1 MFSEPLAWLI
11 IGLPVAAFILNG
23 TVVRAYL
30 KSESLV
36 AGWITIGAVAGSFII
51 SVAALIHVVNNGASI
66 HEQREW
72 ITIAGLELTFGMML
86 DQLTAIMLVV
96 VSGVSLLVQ
105 FYSQQYMHGDKS
117 YVRYYSFMALF
128 TASMLGLVTSRN
140 IIQLFVFWELVGVS
154 SYLLIGFWMERP
166 SAAAAAKKAFLMTRF
181 GDFGFLLGILYLF
194 FVNGDFPDQN
204 LLDIPTLYEVIGA
217 GGIAASVATWI
228 SLGLLMGAVGKSAQF
243 PLHSWL
249 PDAMEGPTSVSAL
262 IHSATMVTAGVF
274 LIARFFPL
282 FEASNTTELVALIGA
297 FTAVFAASMGL
308 VANDIKRVLAYSTIS
323 QLGYMV
329 MALGIGAYA
338 PAIFHLFTHAFF
350 KAGLFLGAGSVHHAS
365 GTFNMTYMGGLRK
378 DMKWTYW
385 TMVIGSLSLA
395 GLFPLSGF
403 WSKDEIL
410 TVAFERGSDDGLA
423 IGWVVLVAGLVA
435 AFMTAFYMFRAI
447 YMTFHGE
454 YKGGAEAEAEAA
466 KANDEPEP
474 VGLGHTHRQESPWV
488 MVAPIGILAALAIVI
503 GFLVNPLI
511 DVGPINKHAFA
522 TFVTA
527 RNENVFVYEGKHGA
541 GDNGHAEADDH
552 GDNHSDKSHLP
563 DAIHSGAEP
572 HFNILVATVS
582 SILAAGGIGLAY
594 MMYITGQVS
603 AANMGRRFKSAH
615 TVLLRKFYFDE
626 LYEDRITIRF
636 FYQRLARFLAW
647 FDITWID
654 NVNVQLSKLTG
665 NVGRGLTNVQNG
677 QTQTYAAVMVIG
689 FVIVLLAFL
698 AWGA

>member
-1 MFSEPLAWLI
+1 MSEPLAWLI
-11 IGLPVAAFILNG
+11 IGLPVAAFLLNG
-23 TVVRAYL
+23 TVIRAWL
-30 KSESLV
+30 GSQTLV
-36 AGWITIGAVAGSFII
+36 AGWLTIAAVAGSFVL
-51 SVAALIHVVNNGASI
+51 SVLALTDVANNGETLYET
-66 HEQREW
+66 HEW
-72 ITIAGLELTFGMML
+72 ISIVGLELTFGIML

-105 FYSQQYMHGDKS
+105 FYSQQYMHGDRS
-117 YVRYYSFMALF
+117 YTRYYSFMALF

-194 FVNGDFPDQN
+194 FVNQDTPGD

-228 SLGLLMGAVGKSAQF
+228 ALGLFMGAVGKSAQF
-243 PLHSWL
+243 PLHTWL

-274 LIARFFPL
+274 LVARFFPL
-282 FEASNTTELVALIGA
+282 FEASNVSDLVALIGA

-308 VANDIKRVLAYSTIS
+308 VAKDIKRVLAYSTVS

-378 DMKWTYW
+378 NMKWTYW

-423 IGWVVLVAGLVA
+423 VGWIVLVAGLLA
-435 AFMTAFYMFRAI
+435 ALMTAFYMFRAI
-447 YMTFHGE
+447 FMTFHGE
-454 YKGGAEAEAEAA
+454 YKGGAEAEAEDAR
-466 KANDEPEP
+466 KNNLPEP

-488 MVAPIGILAALAIVI
+488 MVAPLVILAALAIGV
-503 GFLVNPLI
+503 GFLVNPLP
-511 DVGPINKHAFA
+511 DVGPIKKHAFA
-522 TFVTA
+522 TFVTV
-527 RNENVFVYEGKHGA
+527 RNDNVFVYEGGHGKDEA
-541 GDNGHAEADDH
+541 HDDEADTHADERQ
-552 GDNHSDKSHLP
+552 LP
-563 DAIHSGAEP
+563 DAIHAGAEP
-572 HFNILVATVS
+572 EFSIPIATIS
-582 SILAAGGIGLAY
+582 SVLAAGGILLAY
-594 MMYITGQVS
+594 AMYISGVIS
-603 AANMGRRFKSAH
+603 PAAMGRRFSAIY
-615 TVLLRKFYFDE
+615 TVLFRKYYFDE
-626 LYEDRITIRF
+626 LYEGEITIKA
-636 FYQRLARFLAW
+636 FYGRVAKFLAW

-665 NVGRGLTNVQNG
+665 NFGRGLANVQNG
-677 QTQTYAAVMVIG
+677 QTQAYAAVMAIG
-689 FVIVLLAFL
+689 FVIVLFAFL
-698 AWGA
+698 VWGS

>member
-1 MFSEPLAWLI
+1 M
-11 IGLPVAAFILNG
+11 LNG
-23 TVVRAYL
+23 TVVRVYL
-30 KSESLV
+30 GPQTLV
-36 AGWITIGAVAGSFII
+36 AGWITIAAVAGSFVL
-51 SVAALIHVVNNGASI
+51 SVAALISVASDGAAI
-66 HEQREW
+66 HDQRDW
-72 ITIAGLELTFGMML
+72 IDIVGMKLTFGILL

-117 YVRYYSFMALF
+117 YARYYSFMALF

-166 SAAAAAKKAFLMTRF
+166 SAASAAKKAFLMTRF
-181 GDFGFLLGILYLF
+181 GDFGFLLAILYLF
-194 FVNGDFPDQN
+194 FVNQDFPDAN
-204 LLDIPTLYEVIGA
+204 LLDIPTLYEVIGSGA
-217 GGIAASVATWI
+217 IAASVATWI
-228 SLGLLMGAVGKSAQF
+228 ALGLFMGAVGKSAQF

-282 FEASNTTELVALIGA
+282 FEASNAGDLVALIGA
-297 FTAVFAASMGL
+297 FTAVFAASMAL
-308 VANDIKRVLAYSTIS
+308 VAKDIKRVLAYSTIS

-365 GTFNMTYMGGLRK
+365 GTFNMTFMGGLRK

-395 GLFPLSGF
+395 GIFPLSGF

-410 TVAFERGSDDGLA
+410 TTAFERGSDDGLA
-423 IGWVVLVAGLVA
+423 VGWIVLVAGLVA

-454 YKGGAEAEAEAA
+454 YKGGAEAEAEEAR
-466 KANDEPEP
+466 KNNEPEP

-488 MVAPIGILAALAIVI
+488 MVAPLVVLATLAIAV
-503 GFLVNPLI
+503 GFLVNPLP
-511 DVGPINKHAFA
+511 DLGPINKHAFA
-522 TFVTA
+522 TFLVE
-527 RNENVFVYEGKHGA
+527 RNENVFSYEDSDG
-541 GDNGHAEADDH
+541 AEADD
-552 GDNHSDKSHLP
+552 NAEESHLP
-563 DAIHSGAEP
+563 SAKHAGAEP
-572 HFNILVATVS
+572 EFSIPIATIS
-582 SILAAGGIGLAY
+582 SVLAAGGILLAY
-594 MMYITGQVS
+594 AMYIKGAISPV
-603 AANMGRRFKSAH
+603 AMGRRFSSIY
-615 TVLLRKFYFDE
+615 TVLLRKYYFDE
-626 LYEDRITIRF
+626 LYEDRITIQG
-636 FYQRLARFLAW
+636 FYRRVARFLAW
-647 FDITWID
+647 FDTTWID
-654 NVNVQLSKLTG
+654 NVNVQLSKLTA
-665 NVGRGLTNVQNG
+665 NLGRGLATVQNG
-677 QTQTYAAVMVIG
+677 QAQAYAAVMAIG
-689 FVIVLLAFL
+689 FVVVLFAFL
-698 AWGA
+698 VWGN

>member
-11 IGLPVAAFILNG
+11 IGLPVAAFLLNG

-30 KSESLV
+30 GTQTLV
-36 AGWITIGAVAGSFII
+36 AGWITIGAVAGSFVLSIAALI
-51 SVAALIHVVNNGASI
+51 SVASDGATIHDQHN
-66 HEQREW
+66 W
-72 ITIAGLELTFGMML
+72 IEIVDFNLTFGILL

-96 VSGVSLLVQ
+96 VTGVSLLVQ
-105 FYSQQYMHGDKS
+105 FYSQQYMHGDRS
-117 YVRYYSFMALF
+117 YTRYYAYMALF

-140 IIQLFVFWELVGVS
+140 IVQLFVFWELVGVS

-181 GDFGFLLGILYLF
+181 GDFGFLLGILYLY
-194 FVNGDFPDQN
+194 FVNPTY
-204 LLDIPTLYEVIGA
+204 LDIPTLYEAVGA
-217 GGIAASVATWI
+217 GLIAASVATWVA
-228 SLGLLMGAVGKSAQF
+228 LGLFMGAVGKSAQF
-243 PLHSWL
+243 PLHNWL

-282 FEASNTTELVALIGA
+282 FEASNVMDLVALIGA

-308 VANDIKRVLAYSTIS
+308 VAKDIKRVLAYSTIS

-365 GTFNMTYMGGLRK
+365 GTFNMMFMGGLRK

-403 WSKDEIL
+403 WSKDEII
-410 TVAFERGSDDGLA
+410 TVAFERESGV
-423 IGWVVLVAGLVA
+423 GWVVLILGLVA

-447 YMTFHGE
+447 YLTFHGE

-466 KANDEPEP
+466 KAANEPEP

-488 MVAPIGILAALAIVI
+488 MVAPLVVLAALAIGV
-503 GFLVNPLI
+503 GFLVNPLP
-511 DVGPINKHAFA
+511 DLGPIKKHAFA
-522 TFVTA
+522 TFVTE
-527 RNENVFVYEGKHGA
+527 RNVNVFQVEHHGDEPA
-541 GDNGHAEADDH
+541 AEDDH
-552 GDNHSDKSHLP
+552 SEVSFLP
-563 DAIHSGAEP
+563 DAVHAGSDPKFSIP
-572 HFNILVATVS
+572 IATIS
-582 SILAAGGIGLAY
+582 SVLAAGGILLAY
-594 MMYITGQVS
+594 AMYISGAVS
-603 AANMGRRFKSAH
+603 PAAMGRRFSAIYK
-615 TVLLRKFYFDE
+615 VLLDKYYFDE
-626 LYEDRITIRF
+626 LYEDRITIKG
-636 FYQRLARFLAW
+636 FYAQLARFLAW
-647 FDITWID
+647 FDTTWID
-654 NVNVQLSKLTG
+654 NVNVQLSKLTS
-665 NVGRGLTNVQNG
+665 NVGRGLANVQNG
-677 QTQTYAAVMVIG
+677 QTQAYAAIMAIG
-689 FVIVLLAFL
+689 FVVVLFAFL
-698 AWGA
+698 VWGN